1 RPDKSGHYERGEPI
15 ETEVEVKRSP
25 WTVVIGT
32 ALLLAAPARPCSLCM
47 MQLQSAT
54 YRQDATQSKLILFG
68 AVTESRL
75 LPGDGPAGAGKGIS
89 TFQIKTVLKSDPW
102 LGKKTAVE
110 IPRYVPVSDPKD
122 PPKYV
127 LFCDVFKDKLDVF
140 RGAPV
145 KSEAAAEYLKGL
157 LAADGEGSAA
167 VLRHCFN
174 YLEHADREL
183 AADAYLEFAKATD
196 RDIAAVAPKLSAEKL
211 RGWLKSAD
219 TPAERLGMYAFLLG
233 GCGGD
238 ADAKL
243 LRALIDHPTERTTAA
258 FDGLLGGYIQLRP
271 REGWDAALT
280 ILKDE
285 KRPFALRF
293 AAVRTLR
300 FYHTWKP
307 EETRERV
314 MQGMAAVLGQSDAA
328 DIAVEDL
335 RRWKAWDLTADVLA
349 LYGKKG
355 YDAPLMQRALVRY
368 ALTCPRDEA
377 KKFADDLRR
386 RDPELYRDVAEALQF
401 EKK

>member
-1 RPDKSGHYERGEPI
+1 M
-15 ETEVEVKRSP
+15 KRSA
-25 WTVVIGT
+25 WVIVIGA
-32 ALLLAAPARPCSLCM
+32 ALLAAAPARPCSLCS
-47 MQLQSAT
+47 LQIQTAT
-54 YRQDATQSKLILFG
+54 YRQDAVQAKIILFG
-68 AVTESRL
+68 TITDSRIL
-75 LPGDGPAGAGKGIS
+75 ADGAGKGAS
-89 TFQIKTVLKSDPW
+89 TFRIHTVIKSDPW
-102 LGKKTAVE
+102 LGKKAAVE

-127 LFCDVFKDKLDVF
+127 LFCDVYNDKLDVF
-140 RGAPV
+140 RGSPV
-145 KSEAAAEYLKGL
+145 KSEAAVAYVKGL
-157 LAADGEGSAA
+157 LAADGKGTAD
-167 VLRHCFN
+167 VLRHCFD
-174 YLEHADREL
+174 YLEHADKEL

-196 RDIAAVAPKLSAEKL
+196 KDIAGAAPKLSAEKL
-211 RGWLKSAD
+211 RGWLKSDD

-233 GCGGD
+233 GCGGE

-243 LRALIDHPTERTTAA
+243 LRGMIDKPTERTTAA

-271 REGWDAALT
+271 REGWDAALA

-293 AAVRTLR
+293 AAIRTLR

-307 EETRERV
+307 DDTHKQV
-314 MQGMAAVLGQSDAA
+314 LQGMATILGQRDVA

-335 RRWKAWDLTADVLA
+335 RRWQTWDLTGDVLA

-377 KKFADDLRR
+377 RKFADDLRR
-386 RDPELYRDVAEALQF
+386 KDPELYQDVAEALQF

>member
-1 RPDKSGHYERGEPI
+1 MESEAHGLQPVGFP
-15 ETEVEVKRSP
+15 ETEVEVKRALGIVVLVIALVASP
-25 WTVVIGT
+25 V
-32 ALLLAAPARPCSLCM
+32 RPCSLCT
-47 MQLQSAT
+47 LQVQTAT
-54 YRQDATQSKLILFG
+54 YRQDAGQSKLILFG
-68 AVTESRL
+68 AVTASRL
-75 LPGDGPAGAGKGIS
+75 LPANGAGDAGKGVS
-89 TFQIKTVLKSDPW
+89 TFEIKTVLKSDPW

-122 PPKYV
+122 PPKFI
-127 LFCDVFKDKLDVF
+127 LFCDVYKGDIDVF

-145 KSEAAAEYLKGL
+145 KTETAAVYLKGL
-157 LAADGEGSAA
+157 LAADAKGTTD
-167 VLRHCFN
+167 VLRHCFD
-174 YLEHADREL
+174 YLEHADKEL

-196 RDIAAVAPKLSAEKL
+196 RDIAGVAPKLPPEKL
-211 RGWLKSAD
+211 RGWLKDAN
-219 TPAERLGMYAFLLG
+219 TPEQRLGMYAFLLG

-243 LRALIDHPTERTTAA
+243 LRAMIEKPTERTSPA

-271 REGWDAALT
+271 KDGWDLALS

-293 AAVRTLR
+293 AVVRTLR

-307 EETRERV
+307 EETQKLV
-314 MQGMAAVLGQSDAA
+314 MQGMATILSQSDVA

-335 RRWKAWDLTADVLA
+335 RRWKAWDLTSDVLA

-368 ALTCPRDEA
+368 ALTCSRPEA

-386 RDPELYRDVAEALQF
+386 TDPELYRDVAEALEF

>member
-1 RPDKSGHYERGEPI
+1 
-15 ETEVEVKRSP
+15 VKRSP
-25 WTVVIGT
+25 WIVVCGT
-32 ALLLAAPARPCSLCM
+32 ALLLAAPARPCSLCYI
-47 MQLQSAT
+47 QVQTAT

-68 AVTESRL
+68 AITDSRVI
-75 LPGDGPAGAGKGIS
+75 PGEAGKGVS
-89 TFQIKTVLKSDPW
+89 NFQIKTVLKSDPW
-102 LGKKTAVE
+102 LGKKAAVE

-127 LFCDVFKDKLDVF
+127 LFCDIFKDKLDVF
-140 RGAPV
+140 RGTPV
-145 KSEAAAEYLKGL
+145 KSEAGAAYFKGL
-157 LAADGEGSAA
+157 LAADAKGTAD
-167 VLRHCFN
+167 VLRHCFD
-174 YLEHADREL
+174 YLEHADKEL

-211 RGWLKSAD
+211 RGWLKD
-219 TPAERLGMYAFLLG
+219 PKTPEQRLGMYAFLLG

-243 LRALIDHPTERTTAA
+243 LRAMIEKPTDRTTPAI
-258 FDGLLGGYIQLRP
+258 DGLLGGYIQLRP
-271 REGWDAALT
+271 KEGWETALS

-293 AAVRTLR
+293 AVVRTLR

-307 EETRERV
+307 EEARERV
-314 MQGMAAVLGQSDAA
+314 MQGMASVLGQSDAA

-335 RRWKAWDLTADVLA
+335 RRWKAWDLTGDVLA

-355 YDAPLMQRALVRY
+355 YDAPLMQRTLVRY
-368 ALTCPRDEA
+368 ALSCPRDEA
-377 KKFADDLRR
+377 KRFAEDLRR
-386 RDPELYRDVAEALQF
+386 KDPELYRDVAEALEF